1 MITNKARA
9 AQNSCQERWRDSP
22 SLTRP
27 SCFSRDISKHDLQGR
42 RGSLPRL
49 QPIPNAN
56 SCYAKCWRT
65 GMFKKWQSGKTVI
78 HRESLVH
85 YSSDP
90 QTTPHR
96 QLVVKKSFCR
106 IWGSIVDVSF
116 TVSHSGGRERGAG
129 WPTSH
134 SSNAWDVSSTT
145 LHTRNV
151 SPAYAANPADSKES
165 QGIYFF
171 GCCGPAA
178 MNSNPLADTKM
189 GKELFSC
196 VQSVPVPYH
205 KWGKSSACSPR
216 VFQVQNCQSKA
227 SFQHPIKWSV

>member
-27 SCFSRDISKHDLQGR
+27 SCFSRDISKHNLQGR

-116 TVSHSGGRERGAG
+116 TVSHSGGRERGS
-129 WPTSH
+129 WVTNIPFFKRVRHKQHNT
-134 SSNAWDVSSTT
+134 
-145 LHTRNV
+145 
-151 SPAYAANPADSKES
+151 PYKECFTCLRS
-165 QGIYFF
+165 QPCWFHGKPGHLFLWVLWS
-171 GCCGPAA
+171 CC
-178 MNSNPLADTKM
+178 D
-189 GKELFSC
+189 E
-196 VQSVPVPYH
+196 Q
-205 KWGKSSACSPR
+205 
-216 VFQVQNCQSKA
+216 
-227 SFQHPIKWSV
+227 